1 MKLFKKIFHKKEEEE
16 PESVSVETEEE
27 KEEMPEPVSFEMDGV
42 TEEMPESR
50 YTEEYK
56 EFVEN
61 KLEQEEETD
70 IDPFADLAAMEDD
83 ETE

>member
-1 MKLFKKIFHKKEEEE
+1 MKLLKKIFHKKEEEE
-16 PESVSVETEEE
+16 PESVSVETEEVT
-27 KEEMPEPVSFEMDGV
+27 EETPESVTFQMDEV

-61 KLEQEEETD
+61 ELEQEEETE